1 MSVSL
6 DKEFKDAYHKASTT
20 NVPLAPDV
28 MLRLYAYYKQATL
41 DYSHQF
47 IHHDMDLVRAF
58 KFNAW
63 KQVAY
68 LTQEDAK
75 ILYID
80 LVKSLNL

>member
-1 MSVSL
+1 MTSKT
-6 DKEFKDAYHKASTT
+6 DKLFKDAYHKASTT

-41 DYSHQF
+41 DYSHNF
-47 IHHDMDLVRAF
+47 IHREMDLVRAF

-63 KQVAY
+63 KQVAH
-68 LTQEDAK
+68 LTQEEAK

-80 LVKSLNL
+80 LVNSLNL